1 MNLKS
6 FNAGVV
12 KFARPALIT
21 LKTIAVGAGGAALA
35 GGTTAAT
42 QYVQA
47 NGATQDMQAV
57 GGAAAAGAIVAGIAY
72 FLKPPT
78 ATK

>member
-21 LKTIAVGAGGAALA
+21 LKTVAVGAGGAALA
-35 GGTTAAT
+35 GGATAAT
-42 QYVQA
+42 QYMGSS
-47 NGATQDMQAV
+47 GATQDWQAV
-57 GGAAAAGAIVAGIAY
+57 GSAAAAGALAAGVAY
-72 FLKPPT
+72 FLKPPQ
-78 ATK
+78 KP